1 MLWLIENQTP
11 SKRFRLLFIFSD
23 TNRRSVCGILRQGL
37 SVNNGLLMGV
47 LNGGCYWTNQY
58 LELYR
63 NFKPLEDL
71 EEMMFDQNPLEILLE
86 QTVGLSA
93 QSLLWY
99 RQSGSY
105 GGTKLM
111 TINYGRSDGRYRQ
124 LLAEFDEDRRPI
136 PGKCYIEPPMNYKF
150 LIQSCRLISSN
161 LV

>member
-11 SKRFRLLFIFSD
+11 SKRFRLLFISSD

-63 NFKPLEDL
+63 NFKPLDDL

-93 QSLLWY
+93 RSLLWY

-124 LLAEFDEDRRPI
+124 LLAEFWW
-136 PGKCYIEPPMNYKF
+136 G
-150 LIQSCRLISSN
+150 SSLN
-161 LV
+161 TWEMLHWASHEL